1 MLLVL
6 LSMLPCLVKLWGKP
20 RKESVLICVAYA
32 YTCGYMFGWHV
43 HEKASL
49 HFVIPL
55 GLAAVNSLKSAQD
68 FFFVSTGMG
77 SKA

>member
-32 YTCGYMFGWHV
+32 YICGYMFGWHV

-55 GLAAVNSLKSAQD
+55 ALTAFNSLKSAQD
-68 FFFVSTGMG
+68 FFFISTGMG